1 MKKGGLKEKT
11 PLIFGRGIIIVAILI
26 PATLSFILGYFVGK
40 SITKESPEMKQ
51 FQEIQSNT
59 IQPLETQSQQQSQSQ
74 SQVSEPVAGKELQPT
89 ESQNK
94 TAKESQK
101 TQKPAATLYTV
112 QVGAFKNVAD
122 ADALKKK
129 LEKKGYRT
137 SMALSESKKAG
148 GLYKVWV
155 GKFSTRKEAEALS
168 MKIKKTESLQ
178 AFVTVKKEESIRQP

>member
-40 SITKESPEMKQ
+40 SITKESPETKQ

-59 IQPLETQSQQQSQSQ
+59 IQPLETQSQQQSQ
-74 SQVSEPVAGKELQPT
+74 VSEPAAGKELQPT

>member
-1 MKKGGLKEKT
+1 MKKGGLKEKS
-11 PLIFGRGIIIVAILI
+11 PLVFGRGIIIVAILI

-74 SQVSEPVAGKELQPT
+74 VSEPAAGKELQPT
-89 ESQNK
+89 ESQSK

-101 TQKPAATLYTV
+101 AQKPTATLYTV
-112 QVGAFKNVAD
+112 QVGAFTNVAD

-155 GKFSTRKEAEALS
+155 GKFSTRKNAEALS
-168 MKIKKTESLQ
+168 MKIKKTEGLQ